1 MQLLFF
7 LTDMLQK
14 PFTLLSD
21 YLRQKY
27 GGRLQKV
34 SVDAGFTCPNRDG
47 SAGTGGCTYCDNSA
61 FNPSYCSPGKSIRQQ
76 VTEGMEFHAKRY
88 RRAQQF
94 LVYFQPY
101 SNTYAEIEKLRS
113 LYSEALAIEGV
124 AGISVST
131 RPDCFSRET
140 AELLAGIAEKK
151 VVMLE
156 IGIESVRDNTLQR
169 INRGHGFACTEKAFA
184 LAAEFGLF
192 VTGHYIIGLP
202 GESREEIL
210 SDASVLNTLPMDA
223 LKLHQLQIVRNTA
236 MEKDFLDN
244 PSYYTLFELAE
255 YVDFIVSFA
264 ERLRPDLLIDR
275 FAGEVPP
282 AFLRAPD
289 WGLIRYD
296 QVLQLIEKRFTER
309 KTNQGAA
316 SMI

>member
-1 MQLLFF
+1 MKK
-7 LTDMLQK
+7 T
-14 PFTLLSD
+14 FTLLSD
-21 YLRQKY
+21 YLRQTY

-47 SAGTGGCTYCDNSA
+47 SAGAGGCTYCDNSA
-61 FNPSYCSPGKSIRQQ
+61 FNPSYCSPLKSIRQQ
-76 VTEGMEFHAKRY
+76 VLEGIEFHAKRY

-94 LVYFQPY
+94 LAYFQPF
-101 SNTYAEIEKLRS
+101 SNTYADIDKLRH
-113 LYSEALAIEGV
+113 LYTEALDVEDV

-131 RPDCFSRET
+131 RPDCFNRDT
-140 AELLAGIAEKK
+140 AELLACIAKTK

-156 IGIESVRDNTLQR
+156 LGIESVRDKTLQR
-169 INRGHGFACTEKAFA
+169 INRGHDFECTKKAFA
-184 LAAEFGLF
+184 LAAEYGLF

-202 GESREEIL
+202 GESRDEIL
-210 SDASVLNTLPMDA
+210 SDASILNDLPMNA
-223 LKLHQLQIVRNTA
+223 LKLHQLQIVRNTT
-236 MEKDFLDN
+236 MEKDYLTHPED
-244 PSYYTLFELAE
+244 YQLFELPE

-296 QVLQLIEKRFTER
+296 QVLQLIEKKFIER
-309 KTNQGAA
+309 STYLGAA
-316 SMI
+316 RLI

>member
-1 MQLLFF
+1 MKK
-7 LTDMLQK
+7 T
-14 PFTLLSD
+14 FTLLSD
-21 YLRQKY
+21 YLRQTY

-47 SAGTGGCTYCDNSA
+47 SAGTEGCTYCDNSA
-61 FNPSYCSPGKSIRQQ
+61 FNPSYCSPEKSIRQQ
-76 VTEGMEFHAKRY
+76 VLEGIEFHAKRY

-94 LVYFQPY
+94 LAYFQPF
-101 SNTYAEIEKLRS
+101 SNTYADIEKLYQ
-113 LYSEALAIEGV
+113 LYTEALGVEGV
-124 AGISVST
+124 VGISVST
-131 RPDCFSRET
+131 RPDCFNRDT
-140 AELLAGIAEKK
+140 AELLACIAKTK

-156 IGIESVRDNTLQR
+156 LGIESVRDKTLQR
-169 INRGHGFACTEKAFA
+169 INRGHDFECTKKAFA
-184 LAAEFGLF
+184 LAAEYGLF

-202 GESREEIL
+202 GESRDEIL
-210 SDASVLNTLPMDA
+210 SDASILNDLPMNA

-236 MEKDFLDN
+236 MEKDYLTH
-244 PSYYTLFELAE
+244 PEGYPLFELPE

-296 QVLQLIEKRFTER
+296 QVLQLIEKKFIER
-309 KTNQGAA
+309 STYLGAA
-316 SMI
+316 RLI

>member
-1 MQLLFF
+1 ME
-7 LTDMLQK
+7 QK

-47 SAGTGGCTYCDNSA
+47 SAGTGGCSYCDNSA
-61 FNPSYCSPGKSIRQQ
+61 FNPSYCSPEKSIRQQ
-76 VTEGMEFHAKRY
+76 VTEGIGFHAKRY

-101 SNTYAEIEKLRS
+101 SNTYADIEKLRI
-113 LYSEALAIEGV
+113 LYSEALDIEGV

-156 IGIESVRDNTLQR
+156 LGIESVRDKTLQR
-169 INRGHGFACTEKAFA
+169 INRGHDFACTKRAFA
-184 LAAEFGLF
+184 FAAEYGLF

-202 GESREEIL
+202 GESREKIL
-210 SDASVLNTLPMDA
+210 SDASILNTLPMNA
-223 LKLHQLQIVRNTA
+223 LKLHQLQIVRKTA
-236 MEKDFLDN
+236 MEKDYLSHPQD
-244 PSYYTLFELAE
+244 YQLFELPE

-296 QVLQLIEKRFTER
+296 QVLQLIEKRFAECNTS
-309 KTNQGAA
+309 QGAA
-316 SMI
+316 WMI

>member
-1 MQLLFF
+1 MKK
-7 LTDMLQK
+7 T
-14 PFTLLSD
+14 FTLLSD
-21 YLRQKY
+21 YLRQTY

-47 SAGTGGCTYCDNSA
+47 SAGAGGCTYCDNSA
-61 FNPSYCSPGKSIRQQ
+61 FNPSYCSPLKSIRQQ
-76 VTEGMEFHAKRY
+76 VLEGIEFHAKRY

-94 LVYFQPY
+94 LAYFQPF
-101 SNTYAEIEKLRS
+101 SNTYADIEKLRH
-113 LYSEALAIEGV
+113 LYTEALDVEDV

-131 RPDCFSRET
+131 RPDCFNRDT
-140 AELLAGIAEKK
+140 AELLAGIAKTK

-156 IGIESVRDNTLQR
+156 LGIESVRDKTLQR
-169 INRGHGFACTEKAFA
+169 INRGHDFECTKKAFA
-184 LAAEFGLF
+184 LAAEYGLF

-202 GESREEIL
+202 GESRDEIL
-210 SDASVLNTLPMDA
+210 SDASILNDLPMNA
-223 LKLHQLQIVRNTA
+223 LKLHQLQIVRNTT
-236 MEKDFLDN
+236 MEKDYLTHPED
-244 PSYYTLFELAE
+244 YQLFELPE

-296 QVLQLIEKRFTER
+296 QVLQLIEKKFIER
-309 KTNQGAA
+309 STYLGAA
-316 SMI
+316 RLI

>member
-1 MQLLFF
+1 M
-7 LTDMLQK
+7 TNK
-14 PFTLLSD
+14 PFTLLSE

-169 INRGHGFACTEKAFA
+169 INRGHDFACTEKAFA

-223 LKLHQLQIVRNTA
+223 LKLHQLQILRNTA

-244 PSYYTLFELAE
+244 PSDYTLFELAE

>member
-1 MQLLFF
+1 MNKH
-7 LTDMLQK
+7 K
-14 PFTLLSD
+14 PYTLLSD
-21 YLRQKY
+21 YLREKY

-47 SAGTGGCTYCDNSA
+47 SAGTEGCTYCDNAA
-61 FNPSYCSPGKSIRQQ
+61 FNPSYCSPEKSIRQQ
-76 VTEGMEFHAKRY
+76 VLEGIEFHARRY

-101 SNTYAEIEKLRS
+101 SNTYDDVAKLEL
-113 LYSEALAIEGV
+113 LYSEALRIEGV

-131 RPDCFSRET
+131 RPDCFNEQV
-140 AELLAGIAEKK
+140 AGLLAGIAKEK
-151 VVMLE
+151 VVLLE
-156 IGIESVRDNTLQR
+156 LGIESVRGKTLER
-169 INRGHGFACTEKAFA
+169 INRGHDFASTEKAFA
-184 LAAEFGLF
+184 LAAEKKLF

-202 GESREEIL
+202 GECREEIL
-210 SDASVLNTLPMDA
+210 ADAAVLNRLPMNA

-236 MEKDFLDN
+236 MEKDFLERPED
-244 PSYYTLFELAE
+244 YELFELPE

-264 ERLRPDLLIDR
+264 ERLRSDLLIDR

-296 QVLQLIEKRFTER
+296 QVLKMIEKKFAER
-309 KTNQGAA
+309 NTYQGATR
-316 SMI
+316 MI

>member
-1 MQLLFF
+1 MKK
-7 LTDMLQK
+7 T
-14 PFTLLSD
+14 FTLLSD
-21 YLRQKY
+21 YLRQTY

-47 SAGTGGCTYCDNSA
+47 SAGAGGCTYCDNSA
-61 FNPSYCSPGKSIRQQ
+61 FNPSYCSPLKSIRQQ
-76 VTEGMEFHAKRY
+76 VLEGIEFHAKRY

-94 LVYFQPY
+94 LAYFQPF
-101 SNTYAEIEKLRS
+101 SNTYADIDKLRH
-113 LYSEALAIEGV
+113 LYTEALDVEDV

-131 RPDCFSRET
+131 RPDCFNRDT
-140 AELLAGIAEKK
+140 AEMLACIAKTK

-156 IGIESVRDNTLQR
+156 LGIESVRDKTLQR
-169 INRGHGFACTEKAFA
+169 INRGHDFECTKKAFA
-184 LAAEFGLF
+184 LAAEYGLF

-202 GESREEIL
+202 GESRDEIL
-210 SDASVLNTLPMDA
+210 SDASILNDLPMNA
-223 LKLHQLQIVRNTA
+223 LKLHQLQIVRNTT
-236 MEKDFLDN
+236 MEKDYLTHPED
-244 PSYYTLFELAE
+244 YQLFELPE

-296 QVLQLIEKRFTER
+296 QVLQLIEKKFIER
-309 KTNQGAA
+309 STYLGAA
-316 SMI
+316 RLI